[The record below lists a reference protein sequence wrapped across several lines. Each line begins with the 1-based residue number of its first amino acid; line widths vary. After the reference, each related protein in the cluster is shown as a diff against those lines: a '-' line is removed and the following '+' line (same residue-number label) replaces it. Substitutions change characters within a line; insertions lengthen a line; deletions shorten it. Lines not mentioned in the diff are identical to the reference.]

1 MIPQREVIDVAKKMV
16 GTCPCGFTFTT
27 PHGMDDAVAVM
38 QYHVK
43 LIHKKDFPNGLT
55 REQAMEDIK
64 EAK

>member
-1 MIPQREVIDVAKKMV
+1 LANKLA

-27 PHGMDDAVAVM
+27 PHGEDDAVALM

-43 LIHKKDFPNGLT
+43 CIHENDFPNGFT

-64 EAK
+64 EVK